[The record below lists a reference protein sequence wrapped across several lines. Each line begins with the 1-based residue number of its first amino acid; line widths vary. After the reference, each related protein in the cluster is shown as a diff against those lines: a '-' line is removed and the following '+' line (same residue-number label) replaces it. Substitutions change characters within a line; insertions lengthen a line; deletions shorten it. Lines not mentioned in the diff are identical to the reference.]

1 MKNQD
6 YDLDDFNEINELDYG
21 GITEGEVKENMNYV
35 EENLWSKLAKVK
47 KKISFARDILALYKY
62 MRDPAVAWYRKSIV
76 IAGLVYFISPIDAI
90 PDITPVIGFLDD
102 LGIIAALTKYL
113 GRELVPYY

>member
-6 YDLDDFNEINELDYG
+6 FDLDDFTEINELDYG
-21 GITEGEVKENMNYV
+21 GVTEGEVNEKINYV
-35 EENLWSKLAKVK
+35 EENLWSKLDKIK
-47 KKISFARDILALYKY
+47 RTISFARDVLALYKY
-62 MRDPAVAWYRKSIV
+62 MRDPAVAWYKKSVV
-76 IAGLVYFISPIDAI
+76 IAGLIYFITPIDAI
-90 PDITPVIGFLDD
+90 PDFTPVVGFLDD